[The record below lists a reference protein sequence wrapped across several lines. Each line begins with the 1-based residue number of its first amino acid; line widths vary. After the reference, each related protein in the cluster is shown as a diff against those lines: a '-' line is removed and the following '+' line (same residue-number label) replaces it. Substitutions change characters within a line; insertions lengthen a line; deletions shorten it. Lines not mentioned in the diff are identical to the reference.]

1 MKNCSKLGSVHK
13 PRKQSIPFITEC
25 SVGKKKLRKSLHTIN
40 QIFDILEYLTVMKK
54 VNVSSIKDKK
64 KGTVIRNAVGKTKLS
79 KQFQVHI

>member
-25 SVGKKKLRKSLHTIN
+25 SVGKKIKEKLAHNKSNFQYTRIPYCHEEGKCFFYKR
-40 QIFDILEYLTVMKK
+40 QKK
-54 VNVSSIKDKK
+54 E
-64 KGTVIRNAVGKTKLS
+64 TVIRNAVGKTKLS